1 MVASLI
7 LITLLIYFLTRFA
20 LDAIQIRYVK
30 SMKITDNELNLLKL
44 NRQHLEKSTL
54 YNIDKLIISMLNL
67 IVQIFII
74 YLFLF
79 AGGLEYLIETTSF
92 LYSKK
97 DFIFGF
103 MNPELFIIIT
113 FFLIMTVLGI
123 PMSLYKIFIL
133 EEKYGF
139 NKMTIGLFIR
149 DFLISLMLSLLIIS
163 ILFLSFLFLYSNFEK
178 NWWVLMWVVFLLFN
192 IIFLYV

>member
-79 AGGLEYLIETTSF
+79 AGGLEYLIESN
-92 LYSKK
+92 S
-97 DFIFGF
+97 
-103 MNPELFIIIT
+103 
-113 FFLIMTVLGI
+113 
-123 PMSLYKIFIL
+123 SLY
-133 EEKYGF
+133 
-139 NKMTIGLFIR
+139 
-149 DFLISLMLSLLIIS
+149 
-163 ILFLSFLFLYSNFEK
+163 
-178 NWWVLMWVVFLLFN
+178 
-192 IIFLYV
+192 